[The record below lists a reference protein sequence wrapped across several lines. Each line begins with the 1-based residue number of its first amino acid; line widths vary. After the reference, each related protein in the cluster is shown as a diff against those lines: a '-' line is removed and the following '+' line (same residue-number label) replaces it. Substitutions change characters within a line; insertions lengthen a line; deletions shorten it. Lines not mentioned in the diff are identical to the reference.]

1 MREAGPRCFLPRV
14 AGRNCYAPDSIP
26 CLLSFQTRPLP
37 LLLVALPTGEI
48 LATPHAKVLRPSLC
62 ELPVAT
68 PRLSP
73 HLRAAGK
80 PHCDR
85 GIASP
90 CCADRSLSSPLHRCD
105 AGAKH
110 PATKP
115 HASPLLLLPC
125 WHRVRLRLASSCLA
139 PHRIGTVRWHAHAC
153 RVPTTSPP
161 I

>member
-1 MREAGPRCFLPRV
+1 MREASPRCFLPRV
-14 AGRNCYAPDSIP
+14 TGRNCYAPDSIP
-26 CLLSFQTRPLP
+26 CPLSFQTRPLP

-115 HASPLLLLPC
+115 HASPLLPPPLLAP
-125 WHRVRLRLASSCLA
+125 RAASSSLQLPSPA
-139 PHRIGTVRWHAHAC
+139 PHRHRALARPCVPCAHY
-153 RVPTTSPP
+153 
-161 I
+161 